1 MKVTIT
7 SIISTK
13 IPICI
18 TSSRLCPTKDSHYH
32 MVKIVILESISI
44 RVIVVLAL
52 STDDSVDFK
61 ANIIFILTTKRII

>member
-7 SIISTK
+7 SIFSTK

-18 TSSRLCPTKDSHYH
+18 ISSRLCPPKDSHYH
-32 MVKIVILESISI
+32 MVKIVILESI

-61 ANIIFILTTKRII
+61 ANVIFILTTKRII